1 MVLHVFES
9 TVGSMNKMKTEQLKD
24 SHHNQTEKFTFQEE
38 VWGEKQLYYPIFT
51 IELR

>member
-9 TVGSMNKMKTEQLKD
+9 TVGSMNKMKTEQLND

-38 VWGEKQLYYPIFT
+38 V
-51 IELR
+51 